1 MAPNSQ
7 SGLPDA
13 SRPEVHNKAT
23 AWLVLLAGLIVTLG
37 LWLHQR
43 NDVKERLHN
52 VFENRTSSI
61 VADIAKNFD
70 DYILA
75 LNGAAALFEASEEVS
90 SEEWQRYCKRLGLDT
105 DYPAVHA
112 LAFARSFSHAELAAN
127 LAHLAGAAAG
137 KPAIHPTGQRER
149 YVVGVF
155 SSAPSDSAE
164 AAVIG
169 YDMWQDPVRRAAM
182 EKSLATGKPAA
193 TGKLTLLVDA
203 ERPPVPAFI
212 LYQSVHNPDSR
223 LDGFVLAA
231 FHMPAFAEQVLR
243 KHLNGI
249 TIAIYDGENKS
260 ADGLLFASAATAQA
274 RQQGPFFRAT
284 SLELASHRWSIE
296 FTGDPEQLGADENLT
311 GLLIP
316 VLGAAF
322 SFLLFGLLR
331 TMNTVNR
338 RAHQLAERL
347 TDRYLENEK
356 RLQAISDNLPDGY
369 IYQIQFGPEPGAVCF
384 NYLGA
389 GAEKLHEYPINEILE
404 NPNRLFERIVPEDR
418 QAWQEATNKALTDG
432 HIFSHTLRVRRHSG
446 EIRWHQLTSQPRR
459 LENGATVFDGIDL
472 DITERKKAE
481 TELRESRNILQ
492 AVIRHVPLRVFW
504 KDRNLNYLGCNPLF
518 AQDAGIANVESMIGK
533 NDSMMVWANEAELYR
548 ADDLKVIESGTPRI
562 NFEEPQTTPDGRM
575 IWLRTSKV
583 PLRND
588 ANEVIGVLGI
598 YDDITEIKEAAEKL
612 RESERFL
619 RESQK
624 IGRIG
629 SYRFDFAANRWVSSE
644 ALDELFGIS
653 CEYEKTLE
661 GWLALI
667 HPEDAKTLN
676 AYVVDQVIGQG
687 QPFDRVYRIVR
698 ISDHAVRW
706 VYGRGEVL
714 NDAQGQPAA
723 LIGTIQDITETKE
736 AELALLEYQEIVQ
749 SSDDAIVGKTLEGI
763 VTNWNPGA
771 ESIFGYKAEE
781 VIGTKPTFLFP
792 PDLTAEENDILARLA
807 RGETVRHFETRR
819 LRKDGSVIDISAT
832 ISPIRDPSGKI
843 VGISKIAR
851 DITKRKQDERVLQQY
866 RARLETLVEQRTGE
880 LYDTQFAMDRAG
892 IGIHWVDS
900 DSGRILYVNNHAAEM
915 LGYTVEEMLSLSV
928 PEIDPN
934 FPSGDFK
941 ANSERI
947 FAAGSAHFES
957 VQKTKQGA
965 LLPVEIVG
973 YALPARMDRAGRYIT
988 FVSDISLRQQ
998 TEQALRDAKEAAEAA
1013 SVAKSAF
1020 LANMSHEIRT
1030 PLNAITG
1037 LAHILQRSPL
1047 DQAQL
1052 DKIDKIEAAGDH
1064 LLEIINAVLDL
1075 SKIESGKFVL
1085 EDAPVHIEALM
1096 GNIVSM
1102 LAQKAREKGL
1112 GFNVETFALPHNL
1125 RGDPTRL
1132 QQALLNYA
1140 ANALKFTERGHI
1152 TLRASATTLT
1162 DKTVTVRFEVED
1174 TGIGIAPDKLS
1185 RLFGAFEQADNS
1197 TTRKYG
1203 GTGLGLAITR
1213 KLAELMGGT
1222 TGVSSQENQGSTF
1235 WFTAV
1240 LTRAEH
1246 DGGPPESRQAEDA
1259 DRRIQQDHAG
1269 KRILLAED
1277 DPINREIAEVLL
1289 ESVGLSIDSAEDGEQ
1304 AVVKAATGNYDLIL
1318 MDMQMPRLNG
1328 LDATRQIRKLDRYRR
1343 TPILAMTA
1351 NAFSEDKTRCFEAG
1365 MDDFIAKPVMPR
1377 LLYATL
1383 LRWLDRQS

>member
-1 MAPNSQ
+1 MPPNSQ
-7 SGLPDA
+7 SDLPDA

-37 LWLHQR
+37 IWLHDR
-43 NDVKERLHN
+43 NDAKERLQGI
-52 VFENRTSSI
+52 FENRTRN
-61 VADIAKNFD
+61 VVTDIEKNFD

-90 SEEWQRYCKRLGLDT
+90 REEWQRYCTRLGLNT

-112 LAFARSFSHAELAAN
+112 LAFARSLSGAELQAN
-127 LAHLAGAAAG
+127 PARFAGAAAMP
-137 KPAIHPTGQRER
+137 PAGQRDR
-149 YVVGVF
+149 HVVGVF
-155 SSAPSDSAE
+155 SSAPEDSNE
-164 AAVIG
+164 AALIG
-169 YDMWQDPVRRAAM
+169 YDMWQDPVRRTAM

-193 TGKLTLLVDA
+193 TGKLTLQADA
-203 ERPPVPAFI
+203 GQAPVPAFV

-231 FHMPAFAEQVLR
+231 FRMPAFAEQVLR
-243 KHLNGI
+243 RHLNGI
-249 TIAIYDGENKS
+249 DIAVFDGESKS
-260 ADGLLFASAATAQA
+260 ADGLLFASAEPPRSRAQDT
-274 RQQGPFFRAT
+274 FFKT
-284 SLELASHRWSIE
+284 ETVELASHRWSIE
-296 FTGDPEQLGADENLT
+296 FTGYPDQLDTDRGLSN
-311 GLLIP
+311 LLIP
-316 VLGAAF
+316 GLGIAF
-322 SFLLFGLLR
+322 SVLLFGLLR
-331 TMNTVNR
+331 TLNTVNR
-338 RAHQLAERL
+338 RAHQMAEQLA
-347 TDRYLENEK
+347 DRYRENEK

-369 IYQIQFGPEPGAVCF
+369 IYQIQFGPEPDAVRF

-389 GAEKLHEYPINEILE
+389 GAEKLHECPISEAMR
-404 NPNRLFERIVPEDR
+404 NPARLFERVVDEDR
-418 QAWQEATNKALTDG
+418 PAWQEATAKALANG
-432 HIFSHTLRVRRHSG
+432 HIFSHTLRVRRKSG

-472 DITERKKAE
+472 DITERKNAE
-481 TELRESRNILQ
+481 TELRDSRNILQ

-504 KDRNLNYLGCNPLF
+504 KDHDLNYLGCNPLF
-518 AQDAGIANVESMIGK
+518 AQDAGIADVESMIGK
-533 NDSMMVWANEAELYR
+533 NDSMMVWASEAELYR
-548 ADDLKVIESGTPRI
+548 ADDLQVIESGIPRI
-562 NFEEPQTTPDGRM
+562 NFEEPQTTPDGGT

-598 YDDITEIKEAAEKL
+598 YDDITEIKLAAEKL
-612 RESERFL
+612 RESERLL

-629 SYRFDFAANRWVSSE
+629 SYRYDLNDNRWVSSE
-644 ALDELFGIS
+644 ALDDILGIS
-653 CEYEKTLE
+653 TDYDHSLK
-661 GWLALI
+661 GWLALL
-667 HPEDAKTLN
+667 HPEECDELYQFARQQ
-676 AYVVDQVIGQG
+676 VVGEG
-687 QPFDRVYRIVR
+687 RPFERVYRIVR
-698 ISDHAVRW
+698 HADQVVRW
-706 VYGRGEVL
+706 VFGRAEVVR
-714 NDAQGQPAA
+714 DARGRPTA
-723 LIGTIQDITETKE
+723 LVGTIQDITESKE
-736 AELALLEYQEIVQ
+736 TELALLEYQEIVL
-749 SSDDAIVGKTLEGI
+749 SSDDAIVGKTLDGI
-763 VTNWNPGA
+763 VTKWNPGA
-771 ESIFGYKAEE
+771 EVIFGYTAEE
-781 VIGTKPTFLFP
+781 VIGRKLDFLFP
-792 PDLTAEENDILARLA
+792 PELADEETSILESLG
-807 RGETVRHFETRR
+807 RGETIRHFETRR

-832 ISPIRDPSGKI
+832 ISPIRDPAGRI

-851 DITKRKQDERVLQQY
+851 DITRRKHDERALQQY

-900 DSGRILYVNNHAAEM
+900 GSGRILYVNNHAAEM
-915 LGYTVEEMLSLSV
+915 LGYTVEEMLNLSV
-928 PEIDPN
+928 PDIDPN
-934 FPSGDFK
+934 FPTGDFK
-941 ANSERI
+941 TNSERI

-957 VQKTKQGA
+957 VQQTKQGT

-973 YALPARMDRAGRYIT
+973 YALPARLDRAGRYIT

-1013 SVAKSAF
+1013 SVTKSAF

-1037 LAHILQRSPL
+1037 LAHILQRSRL
-1047 DQAQL
+1047 DAAQL
-1052 DKIDKIEAAGDH
+1052 DKIDKIEAAGAH

-1075 SKIESGKFVL
+1075 SKIESGKFIL
-1085 EDAPVHIEALM
+1085 EDAPVHIEALL

-1102 LAQKAREKGL
+1102 LAQKARDKGL

-1140 ANALKFTERGHI
+1140 ANALKFTEHGHI
-1152 TLRASATTLT
+1152 TLRASVTSLGE
-1162 DKTVTVRFEVED
+1162 KTVTIRFEVED
-1174 TGIGIAPDKLS
+1174 TGIGIAPEQLS

-1213 KLAELMGGT
+1213 KLAELMGGVA
-1222 TGVSSQENQGSTF
+1222 GVSSEENRGSTF

-1240 LTRAEH
+1240 LARAEH
-1246 DGGPPESRQAEDA
+1246 DGEQPESRQAEDA
-1259 DRRIQQDHAG
+1259 DRRIQEHHAG
-1269 KRILLAED
+1269 KRLLLAED
-1277 DPINREIAEVLL
+1277 DPINREIAQALL

-1318 MDMQMPRLNG
+1318 MDMQMPKLNG
-1328 LDATRQIRKLDRYRR
+1328 LDATRQIRQLDRYRR

-1365 MDDFIAKPVMPR
+1365 MDDFIAKPVMPK